1 MDLSLRQTRF
11 FFLMY
16 ILLPLI
22 AGIGHIWQ
30 GDISMGSVYL
40 FVVLPYL
47 VAYFTLKYISRLSI
61 LLLQALGALMMI
73 VIAADLYQQGN
84 RWMPYVLL
92 LAAMLNVY
100 VFWAG
105 NRKKVGRTR

>member
-1 MDLSLRQTRF
+1 MDLSPQQTRF

-22 AGIGHIWQ
+22 AGIGHLWR
-30 GDISMGSVYL
+30 GDAPMGGVYL
-40 FVVLPYL
+40 FVTLPYAI
-47 VAYFTLKYISRLSI
+47 AYFTLQYLSRISI

-84 RWMPYVLL
+84 RWMPYVLI
-92 LAAMLNVY
+92 LAALLNIY
-100 VFWAG
+100 LFWAG